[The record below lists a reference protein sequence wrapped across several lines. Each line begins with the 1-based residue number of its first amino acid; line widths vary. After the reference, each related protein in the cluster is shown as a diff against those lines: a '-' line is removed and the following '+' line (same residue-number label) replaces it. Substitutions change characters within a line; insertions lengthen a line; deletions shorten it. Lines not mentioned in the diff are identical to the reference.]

1 MDMYAERKEENS
13 DLRELM
19 GLKPASWLLKKAD
32 RGGGLDLTDVN
43 TMPTARQIRLT
54 NSVNS
59 S

>member
-1 MDMYAERKEENS
+1 MYAERKEENS

-32 RGGGLDLTDVN
+32 RGGLDLTDVN